1 MFCWWMRYVYS
12 GVVPALRRPACA
24 AGAGAAGGGL
34 TFEGK
39 GLIFKVK
46 EVEK

>member
-12 GVVPALRRPACA
+12 GVVPALRRPARALVPLRCF
-24 AGAGAAGGGL
+24 GL

-46 EVEK
+46 EVEE